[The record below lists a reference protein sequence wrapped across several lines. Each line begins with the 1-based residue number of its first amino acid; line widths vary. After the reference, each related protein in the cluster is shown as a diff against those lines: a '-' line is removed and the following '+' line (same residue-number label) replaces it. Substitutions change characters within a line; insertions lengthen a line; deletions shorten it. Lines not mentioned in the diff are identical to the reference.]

1 MKIENLKVGQVL
13 KNYKELCEVLGIEP
27 KKTGSSPYKAQL
39 KELDRYCEYHKEGHK
54 IIIDQIYQEVKNK
67 VDNRTLGNNNEQA
80 RCIRYLICNLLSSY
94 KIEQDEVIGFS
105 KALMLKKLF
114 MTNENYVAAKYSRE
128 LYAKALEVET
138 MAVNECLDYI
148 ENSSISAIRRAI
160 STLKSQS
167 VLGYKYSYSWVD
179 HKGEHNHCTVLEENA
194 IHLMEQEVMAQMRIS
209 KKQKIWEYGRW
220 EEFKSKVKVKLLEEY
235 PSLFPQL
242 DYYYYSFHFN
252 YAMEGIQ
259 RHMRFMEQKQGM
271 NFETAKAGVQELWS
285 NSLETTINNRH
296 EKAKE
301 KTPFG
306 NSFNQIENYRKCEKY
321 NKEQQKVKNSIVKLD
336 YQKVEISQQLSF
348 NIENIDVPF

>member
-1 MKIENLKVGQVL
+1 MRSENLKEGQTF

-27 KKTGSSPYKAQL
+27 TTGNGKKAQF
-39 KELDRYCEYHKEGHK
+39 KELDKYCKYHKEGNK
-54 IIIDQIYQEVKNK
+54 IIIDQIYSKELEK
-67 VDNRTLGNNNEQA
+67 VDKRKLGNNNDQA
-80 RCIRYLICNLLSSY
+80 RCIRYLICNLLSGY
-94 KIEQDEVIGFS
+94 KIEEYEVIGFS
-105 KALMLKKLF
+105 KALLLKKLF
-114 MTNENYVAAKYSRE
+114 MTNDNYVTAKYSRE

-160 STLKSQS
+160 ATLKSQS

-179 HKGEHNHCTVLEENA
+179 HKGVHNHCTVLEENA

-220 EEFKSKVKVKLLEEY
+220 DEFKSRVKNKLLEEY
-235 PSLFPQL
+235 PSLFPKL

-252 YAMEGIQ
+252 YTMEGIQ
-259 RHMRFMEQKQGM
+259 RHMRFMEQQQGM
-271 NFETAKAGVQELWS
+271 NFEVAKAGVQELWS

-306 NSFNQIENYRKCEKY
+306 NSFKEIENYRKSEKY
-321 NKEQQKVKNSIVKLD
+321 NQEQQKVKNSIIKLD
-336 YQKVEISQQLSF
+336 HPEVEISKQLSF
-348 NIENIDVPF
+348 NIDNMDAPF

>member
-1 MKIENLKVGQVL
+1 MKIENLKEGQVL

-27 KKTGSSPYKAQL
+27 KTSGKSRKLQEQEIQRYIAYHLEGRKYK
-39 KELDRYCEYHKEGHK
+39 
-54 IIIDQIYQEVKNK
+54 IDQIYSKELEK
-67 VDNRTLGNNNEQA
+67 VDKRTLGNNNDQA
-80 RCIRYLICNLLSSY
+80 RCIRYLICNMLSGY

-114 MTNENYVAAKYSRE
+114 MTNDNYVTAKYSRE

-160 STLKSQS
+160 ATLKSQS

-179 HKGEHNHCTVLEENA
+179 HKGVHNHCTVLEENA

-220 EEFKSKVKVKLLEEY
+220 EEFKSRVKNKLLEEY
-235 PSLFPQL
+235 PSLFPKL

-252 YAMEGIQ
+252 YTMEGIQ

-271 NFETAKAGVQELWS
+271 NFEVAKAGVQELWS

-306 NSFNQIENYRKCEKY
+306 NSFKEIENYRKSKKY
-321 NKEQQKVKNSIVKLD
+321 NSEQTKVKNSIVKLD
-336 YQKVEISQQLSF
+336 HPKVELSQQISF
-348 NIENIDVPF
+348 NIDNIDVPF

>member
-1 MKIENLKVGQVL
+1 MKIENLKEGQVL

-27 KKTGSSPYKAQL
+27 KTSGKSRKLQEQEIQRYIAYHLEGRKYK
-39 KELDRYCEYHKEGHK
+39 
-54 IIIDQIYQEVKNK
+54 IDQIYSKELEKMDK
-67 VDNRTLGNNNEQA
+67 RTLGNNNDQA
-80 RCIRYLICNLLSSY
+80 RCIRYLICNMLSGY

-105 KALMLKKLF
+105 KALLLKKLF
-114 MTNENYVAAKYSRE
+114 MTNDNYVTAKYSRA

-160 STLKSQS
+160 ATLKSQS

-179 HKGEHNHCTVLEENA
+179 HKGVHNHCTVLEENA

-220 EEFKSKVKVKLLEEY
+220 EEFKSRVKNKLLEEY
-235 PSLFPQL
+235 PSLFPKL

-252 YAMEGIQ
+252 YAIEGIQ
-259 RHMRFMEQKQGM
+259 RHMRFMEEKQGM
-271 NFETAKAGVQELWS
+271 NFEVAKAGVQELWS

-301 KTPFG
+301 QTPFG
-306 NSFNQIENYRKCEKY
+306 NSFKEIENYRKCKKY
-321 NKEQQKVKNSIVKLD
+321 NQEQTKVKNSIVKLD
-336 YQKVEISQQLSF
+336 HPKVELSQQISF
-348 NIENIDVPF
+348 NIDNIDVPF